1 MKPNHAK
8 PDYKKTMY
16 ACFIGYIVQAI
27 VNNFVPLL
35 FVTFQNSY
43 QIPLSEIT
51 AIITVNFM
59 IQLLVDLL
67 SAGFIDKIGYRASA
81 VCAHIFAASGLLL
94 LTVLPE
100 LFSNAFY
107 GILFSVIIYAIG
119 GGLIEVLI
127 SPIIEACPT
136 DNKEE
141 AMSLSHSFYCW
152 GHVGVVLI
160 SCAFFALFGTGNW
173 KLLAVLWTL
182 VPIANT
188 ILFFRAPIYSLNES
202 GESGLSIKELFSK
215 NIFWILMLM
224 MLCSGAS
231 EQAVGQWASAFAEK
245 GLGIS
250 KAVGDLAGPMTFAL
264 MMGIARL
271 IYGKYG
277 AKLHLDKFIVFSC
290 MLCIASYL
298 CISLVPI
305 PLIGLLGC
313 ALCGFSVGIFW
324 PGTYSKAAASIKGG
338 GTAMF
343 ALLAL
348 AGDMGC
354 SGGPTLAGLVAGAFQ
369 NNLRIGILSAII
381 FPILMLLGMLL
392 LKRADRN

>member
-107 GILFSVIIYAIG
+107 GILLSVIIYAIG

-392 LKRADRN
+392 LKRTDRN